1 MTVREL
7 LNDLRPYSEHCLKG
21 KIYVYRGKFGANFEF
36 DANDEILLD
45 AEIVEYELNY
55 GKLYIRI
62 E

>member
-7 LNDLRPYSEHCLKG
+7 VNDMRPY
-21 KIYVYRGKFGANFEF
+21 KIKVYIYRGKFGANFEF
-36 DANDEILLD
+36 DADDEIVSN
-45 AEIVEYELNY
+45 AEVVEYELNY